1 MKIKFFHQA
10 RLAHKIV
17 LVRVDFNVPM
27 TRGKI
32 KDDFKIV
39 ANVDFLKY
47 LSKQGAKIVLVT
59 HLGDPHFSASRRI
72 LRGKPQ
78 VSAKGAV
85 AGKASSSTAPL
96 AKHLSKL
103 VGKKVI
109 WLKEAIGSDKLED
122 KVAALKSGQIAL
134 LENVRFYAGET
145 TNNLRFA
152 RQLADLAD
160 IYINNAFASSHRLH
174 ASVAGIKKF
183 LPSYAG
189 PLLVEEIT
197 NLNKVLK
204 PVKPL
209 VAILGGAKIETKIN
223 LIKNLS
229 KRANFVLVGGALM
242 NNFLVAGGHKVGKSL
257 VSKEGIKMARK
268 LRGRKIIIPDDVVVK
283 LKNGKV
289 AWRHIK
295 NIKAGEIIVDIGPES
310 MKLFGAYIK
319 RAKTL
324 MWNGPMG
331 VFEIEAFA
339 AGTRAVALALTE
351 CPGTTIVGGGDSAAA
366 IEQFGLASKVSHVS
380 TGGGASLEFLEG
392 KVLPGIAAL
401 QEMPAP

>member
-1 MKIKFFHQA
+1 
-10 RLAHKIV
+10 
-17 LVRVDFNVPM
+17 
-27 TRGKI
+27 
-32 KDDFKIV
+32 
-39 ANVDFLKY
+39 VDFLKY
-47 LSKQGAKIVLVT
+47 LSKQQAKIVLVT
-59 HLGDPHFSASRRI
+59 HLGDPK
-72 LRGKPQ
+72 LG
-78 VSAKGAV
+78 AKGAV
-85 AGKASSSTAPL
+85 AGKASFSTAPL

-103 VGKKVI
+103 LGKKVV
-109 WLKEAIGSDKLED
+109 WLKEAVGSAKLED
-122 KVAALKSGQIAL
+122 KVADLKSGQIAL

-145 TNNLRFA
+145 ANDLRLA

-160 IYINNAFASSHRLH
+160 IYINNAFAVSHRLH

-189 PLLVEEIT
+189 PLLVEELT
-197 NLNKVLK
+197 NLNKVLR

-209 VAILGGAKIETKIN
+209 VVVLGGAKIETKIN

-229 KRANFVLVGGALM
+229 KRANFILVGGALL
-242 NNFLVAGGHKVGKSL
+242 NNFLAAGGHKVGKSS

-295 NIKAGEIIVDIGPES
+295 NIKAGETIVDIGPES

-331 VFEIEAFA
+331 VFEEPSSRW
-339 AGTRAVALALTE
+339 GTLFVARAVASKSSGKAF
-351 CPGTTIVGGGDSAAA
+351 GVVGGGET
-366 IEQFGLASKVSHVS
+366 IEALKMTKMEKDVDWIS
-380 TGGGASLEFLEG
+380 TGGGASLTYLAGEPM
-392 KVLPGIAAL
+392 PGLMGLIK
-401 QEMPAP
+401 